1 MSRLDQLLSSYRRH
15 VALPQRKGLH
25 FNQRVWF
32 VVYSPEDERRLQQRI
47 LDFEIATKE
56 ANLFWHELCLTG
68 FYTEWINTYEQEERQ
83 TCLSDPSIL
92 ESYKNDFLDF
102 IKRRVDASLGTISSE
117 HLDKTVVALTGTID
131 LYDFAHVSEVIG
143 ALDENFPGTMLVF
156 FPGEREGNVYRFLG
170 ARDGWDYLAVP
181 ILPEYE
187 H

>member
-25 FNQRVWF
+25 LNQRVWF
-32 VVYSPEDERRLQQRI
+32 VVYPPEDERRLQQRI
-47 LDFEIATKE
+47 LDFEISTRDAK
-56 ANLFWHELCLTG
+56 LSWHELSLAG
-68 FYTEWINTYEQEERQ
+68 LYTDWINTYEAEERE
-83 TCLSDPSIL
+83 TCLADPSIL

-102 IKRRVDASLGTISSE
+102 IKGRVNTSLSTIPSD
-117 HLDKTVVALTGTID
+117 HLETTVVALTGTID
-131 LYDFAHVSEVIG
+131 LYDFAHISDVIG
-143 ALDENFPGTMLVF
+143 SLDDDFPGTILVF
-156 FPGEREGNVYRFLG
+156 FPGEREGNIYRFLG